1 MSFSKFRRTHTCAVL
16 GKKDVGKNVCLMG
29 WADTRRDHGGLIFVD
44 LRDREGVTQVVLN
57 PENDEIAHAKAHT
70 IRNEFVLAVTG
81 KVVERPEGM
90 ANPQLKTGEIEV
102 IVNELDILNVSKTI
116 PFPLDDNEA
125 VSENLKLKHRYLD
138 LRGAELRRNLV
149 LRHKVTT
156 AVRDFLNNEGFLD
169 IETPFLTKS
178 TPEGAR
184 DYLVPS
190 RVNPGN
196 FYALP
201 QSPQL
206 FKQLL
211 MVAGY
216 DRYYQIVKCF
226 RDEDLRADRQ
236 PEFTQIDMELSFVTH
251 EDVFRVVETMIQAIF
266 KATLGIEIPVPFPRF
281 RYAEVMDRFGS
292 DKPDMR
298 FGLELKD
305 LTDLALKSD
314 FKVFRSVAENGGQVK
329 GINAT
334 GCSGFSRK
342 ELDTLT
348 EEVKTYGAK
357 GMAWI
362 KIDSTGLQSPIIKFF
377 DKEVMDEIVG
387 RLEGKEGDILLF
399 IADTRKVVADSL
411 NFIRNRLADKLGLID
426 ESKHNLLWV
435 TEFPLFEYNED
446 DSRYY
451 AMHHPFTSPVEED
464 LPLFDKEP
472 EKMRADA
479 YDLVLNGQ
487 EIGGGSLRIFQ
498 KEIQDKMF
506 RALNIGEDEAKTK
519 FGFLLEALEYGAP
532 PHGGIA
538 LGLDRLVMILAGAK
552 SIRDVIAFP
561 KTQKAACL
569 MADAPSEVD
578 GGQLKELKLEIAKFK
593 D

>member
-1 MSFSKFRRTHTCAVL
+1 MSVSKFSRTHSCAAL
-16 GKKDVGKNVCLMG
+16 GKKDVEKKVCLMG

-44 LRDREGVTQVVLN
+44 LRDREGITQIVLN
-57 PENDEIAHAKAHT
+57 PESDEISHAKAHT
-70 IRNEFVLAVTG
+70 IRSEYVLAVKG
-81 KVVERPEGM
+81 RVAERPEGM
-90 ANPQLKTGEIEV
+90 INPKLKTGEIEV
-102 IVNELDILNVSKTI
+102 IVDELEILNTSKTI

-125 VSENLKLKHRYLD
+125 VSENLKLKYRYLD
-138 LRGAELRRNLV
+138 LRGNGLRRNLV
-149 LRHKVTT
+149 LRHKT
-156 AVRDFLNNEGFLD
+156 AAAAREFLNNEGFID

-196 FYALP
+196 FFALP
-201 QSPQL
+201 QSPQI

-236 PEFTQIDMELSFVTH
+236 PEFTQIDMEFSFV
-251 EDVFRVVETMIQAIF
+251 DRDDILRVVEEMIKKIF
-266 KATLGIEIPVPFPRF
+266 KATLEIDIPVPFPRL
-281 RYAEVMDRFGS
+281 RYAEAMDRFGS
-292 DKPDMR
+292 DKPDTR

-305 LTDLALKSD
+305 LTDLALKSN
-314 FKVFRSVAENGGQVK
+314 FKVFRSVAEGGGQVK
-329 GINAT
+329 GINAA
-334 GCSGFSRK
+334 GCSGLSRK

-362 KIDSTGLQSPIIKFF
+362 KIDSKGLQSPIIKFF
-377 DKEVMDEIVG
+377 DKELMDEIVE

-399 IADTRKVVADSL
+399 IADKPKVVADSL
-411 NFIRNRLADKLGLID
+411 NFIRNRLAEKSGLID
-426 ESKHNLLWV
+426 NSKHALLWV
-435 TEFPLFEYNED
+435 TDFPLFEYNEED
-446 DSRYY
+446 GRYY
-451 AMHHPFTSPVEED
+451 AMHHPFTSPLEEHIS
-464 LPLFDKEP
+464 LFDKEP
-472 EKMRADA
+472 EKMMANA

-487 EIGGGSLRIFQ
+487 EIGGGSIRIFQ
-498 KEIQDKMF
+498 KELQEKMF
-506 RALNIGEDEAKTK
+506 RALSIHEEEAKMK
-519 FGFLLEALEYGAP
+519 FGFLLDALEYGAP

-538 LGLDRLVMILAGAK
+538 LGLDRLVMILTGAK

-569 MADAPSEVD
+569 MSDAPSDVSKD
-578 GGQLKELKLEIAKFK
+578 QLKELKLEIAKFK